1 MMRRNWII
9 LTGLVFLGL
18 VFLGLIILA
27 FRPVPIPDEK
37 DCLILKGT
45 VGEIYEAGTK
55 DIVFKLRGV
64 DKEFYINRGLE
75 KGLDLKKLRADLT
88 NKVIVIKY
96 PNYWT
101 PLNPTNSIRHVSKIE
116 SDGTTVFTE
125 ID

>member
-1 MMRRNWII
+1 MRTRNWII

-18 VFLGLIILA
+18 GILV

-45 VGEIYEAGTK
+45 VTDIYEAGTR
-55 DIVFKLRGV
+55 DVVFKLKGLE
-64 DKEFYINRGLE
+64 KEFYINRGLE

-88 NKVIVIKY
+88 NKEIVIKY
-96 PNYWT
+96 PKYWT
-101 PLNPTNSIRHVSKIE
+101 PLDPTNSIRHVSKIE
-116 SDGTTVFTE
+116 SEGRTVFTE

>member
-1 MMRRNWII
+1 M

-18 VFLGLIILA
+18 GVLA
-27 FRPVPIPDEK
+27 FRPVPIPSEK

-45 VGEIYEAGTK
+45 VSEVYEAGTK
-55 DIVFKLRGV
+55 DLVVKLKSV
-64 DKEFYINRGLE
+64 DKEFYVNRGLE
-75 KGLDLKKLRADLT
+75 RGLELKTLGTALI
-88 NKVIVIKY
+88 NKEIVIKY

-116 SDGTTVFTE
+116 CEGRIVFTE